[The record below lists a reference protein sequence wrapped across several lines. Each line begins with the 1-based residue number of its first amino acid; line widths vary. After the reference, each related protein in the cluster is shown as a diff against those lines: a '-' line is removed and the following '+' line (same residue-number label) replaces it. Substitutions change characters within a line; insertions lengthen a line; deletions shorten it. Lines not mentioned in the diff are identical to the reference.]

1 MNRTVKFTIVGAIS
15 SMVALPAVA
24 GATAPQAP
32 AVPPGQSF
40 SDLLQP
46 ISDPVQKLRASDA
59 QEIARSRGVEL
70 IQTRWHHH
78 HHHHHYWRGGY
89 GYSYGYT
96 APYRCWWRYGRHYC
110 RRW

>member
-1 MNRTVKFTIVGAIS
+1 MKFTIVGAIS

-70 IQTRWHHH
+70 IQTRWHHTTITITIGEAATAIPMATP
-78 HHHHHYWRGGY
+78 RPTAAGGAMVDT
-89 GYSYGYT
+89 T
-96 APYRCWWRYGRHYC
+96 AAVGR
-110 RRW
+110 R